1 MCLCCNAK
9 RGAKTDPTKH
19 GKFLTHGSYT
29 TAAILFSAATLYQ
42 LGMFLHFKHLGI
54 SGSSLFNTGTKSTKR
69 KISEIQGKTN
79 EIQSLDYQ
87 PTFADRLDKIKE
99 CNLISML
106 SSIWL
111 MLVKKWGSHLTE
123 GSVLMPFW
131 NTWQGMK
138 DHTSIPQT
146 SRISQKSR
154 SENIFAA
161 LGKDSECLRNT
172 CLPQQWIF

>member
-1 MCLCCNAK
+1 MILSPFMVANSTITRSLPTDNKPSISISQRYATFLNNKNEVCLCCNAK

-29 TAAILFSAATLYQ
+29 TVAILFSAATLYQ

-79 EIQSLDYQ
+79 EIQSIDYQ

-111 MLVKKWGSHLTE
+111 MLVKK
-123 GSVLMPFW
+123 V
-131 NTWQGMK
+131 
-138 DHTSIPQT
+138 
-146 SRISQKSR
+146 R
-154 SENIFAA
+154 
-161 LGKDSECLRNT
+161 
-172 CLPQQWIF
+172 